1 MKAVDKPRELE
12 AGWYNHLTDEEFEE
26 AMFSGDIRFDED
38 EL

>member
-1 MKAVDKPRELE
+1 VHNPKGLE
-12 AGWYNHLTDEEFEE
+12 KGWYDDLTDEEFEE